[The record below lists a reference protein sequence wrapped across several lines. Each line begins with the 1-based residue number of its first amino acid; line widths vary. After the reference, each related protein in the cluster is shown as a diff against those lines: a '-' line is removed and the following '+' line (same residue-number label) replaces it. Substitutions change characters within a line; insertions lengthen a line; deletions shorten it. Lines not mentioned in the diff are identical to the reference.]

1 MSKSCVIVIGDPMS
15 TEILAF
21 PEPKTSTNQNTAM
34 SHSNELI
41 DQLLAKAAY
50 SSSGI
55 GTNLHL
61 HLARKDEVLVLHIT
75 GSSSDSLPESFTGA
89 VEQVLAALRP
99 AHAAVDLS
107 NSQSLPSVILAFL
120 VFFQKN
126 AEANGAGKVIL
137 FGANTRILTVIKM
150 IGMLDFFIIKQDADA
165 MKAFISAR
173 A

>member
-1 MSKSCVIVIGDPMS
+1 MCHNIGDSMS

-21 PEPKTSTNQNTAM
+21 PEPKTSTSLNTAM
-34 SHSNELI
+34 SHSNDSI

-50 SSSGI
+50 RSSGI

-61 HLARKDEVLVLHIT
+61 HLAREDGVLVLHIT

-89 VEQVLAALRP
+89 VEQVLVALRP

-107 NSQSLPSVILAFL
+107 SSQSLPSVILAFL

-126 AEANGAGKVIL
+126 AEANGAGKIIL

-150 IGMLDFFIIKQDADA
+150 IGMLDFFIIKPDADA
-165 MKAFISAR
+165 MKSFISAR